1 MKNKRSLCFFVV
13 TLVLVISMFGNV
25 FAGGSSGWILISE
38 HGTSYQSGDRL
49 NYASDLYFFTVYPS
63 NAECIC
69 ESNFDVS
76 AGDNIRLDFEAYLYG
91 NETDVD
97 GAASICSASLIAEN
111 GTELAEV
118 RFELHGS
125 KISAYGNDTIRI
137 TNATA
142 GKLKLYVFLEGTGK
156 SGVEARV
163 DNVCVYVNGD
173 EV

>member
-38 HGTSYQSGDRL
+38 HGTSYQSGERFD
-49 NYASDLYFFTVYPS
+49 YASDLNFNTVYPS
-63 NAECIC
+63 SAECIC
-69 ESNFDVS
+69 ESNFNVS
-76 AGDNIRLDFEAYLYG
+76 AGDDVGLDFEAYLAG

-97 GAASICSASLIAEN
+97 GAASVCYASIIAEN
-111 GTELAEV
+111 GTELAGV
-118 RFELHGS
+118 SFELHGS
-125 KISAYGNDTIRI
+125 NVLDYGDDSIRI
-137 TNATA
+137 TNETA
-142 GKLKLYVFLEGTGK
+142 GKLKLRVFLEDTGK

-163 DNVCVYVNGD
+163 NNVCVYVNGD